1 MKRRLA
7 RELGLGVGGHPIGHS
22 PREALLVGIGA
33 NMDVG
38 GLPSIGRVD
47 VVRAGGGHADDISQ
61 RPQKYIIARPRPRL
75 IEVEHVVR
83 IDAGIVKK
91 VERHPALARG
101 NPVRRELFVEI
112 VGADDM
118 PGIALV
124 VVIARETGKPEGI
137 MAPDRIANHLH
148 QRLHLLIEGFGEQ
161 AGKRIALSH
170 QRTRRGDIE
179 RTFDSLVELSRGKAL
194 EVGALATG
202 DVDDLNI
209 FAGSDEI
216 GPGRRPV
223 DTNFL

>member
-1 MKRRLA
+1 M
-7 RELGLGVGGHPIGHS
+7 H
-22 PREALLVGIGA
+22 
-33 NMDVG
+33 VG

-83 IDAGIVKK
+83 IDAGIVEE

-101 NPVRRELFVEI
+101 DPVRREFFVEI
-112 VGADDM
+112 VGAVDV

-124 VVIARETGKPEGI
+124 VVIARVTGKPEGI
-137 MAPDRIANHLH
+137 VAPDCVANHLH

-161 AGKRIALSH
+161 AGERIALSH
-170 QRTRRGDIE
+170 QRARRGDVE
-179 RTFDSLVELSRGKAL
+179 RTLDPLVELARGKAL

-209 FAGSDEI
+209 FPGAHEI
-216 GPGRRPV
+216 GCGRRPV
-223 DTNFL
+223 DANILQRVGKRLGQDGFRSPGAAARA